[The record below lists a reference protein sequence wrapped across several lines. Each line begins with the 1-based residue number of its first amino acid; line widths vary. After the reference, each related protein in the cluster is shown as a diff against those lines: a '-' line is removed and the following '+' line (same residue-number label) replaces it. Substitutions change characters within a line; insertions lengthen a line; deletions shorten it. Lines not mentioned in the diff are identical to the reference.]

1 MRAIT
6 FVEEVILLERTAFP
20 FGLEEFKNTLF
31 ELANGGNFESIA
43 LEVFRYQFQNNPI
56 YKQWCLALGKG
67 EELVHS
73 LADIPFLPISFFKT
87 HKVYASNETYSMRF
101 LSSGTGTEGRSKH
114 FVRSLDLYH
123 DVSVEAFQFA
133 FGKLEGPILA
143 LLPHYLEN
151 GDSSLVEMCRHWMD
165 KTQHPA
171 SGFYLKDKD
180 RLIDQLQ
187 RLEEQKT
194 PAWLIGVSY
203 ALLDL
208 AVDFPLRLK
217 YVKVMETG
225 GMKGRGREM
234 IREELHAILKE
245 KLGCNTV
252 YSEYG
257 MTELLSQAYYK
268 EEAGFDCPP
277 WMKIRFRDP
286 RNPLDHTETRKSGV
300 VNIIDL
306 ANVYSCSFIAT
317 DDLGRKTQHGFE
329 IVGRLDTSDLRGC
342 NLLI

>member
-1 MRAIT
+1 
-6 FVEEVILLERTAFP
+6 VKEVILLERTAFP

-31 ELANGGNFESIA
+31 ELAKGGNFEA
-43 LEVFRYQFQNNPI
+43 LALNVFRFQYENNAI
-56 YKQWCLALGKG
+56 YMRWCLALGIKK
-67 EELVHS
+67 EAVQS
-73 LADIPFLPISFFKT
+73 LDAIPFLPISFFKT
-87 HKVYASNETYSMRF
+87 HSVYATPHTKEETTF
-101 LSSGTGTEGRSKH
+101 LSSGTGSEGRSKH
-114 FVRSLDLYH
+114 FVHSLKLYH
-123 DVSVEAFQFA
+123 DISVAGYQFA

-151 GDSSLVEMCRHWMD
+151 GDSSLVEMCRHWME

-171 SGFYLKDKD
+171 SGFYLKDTSK
-180 RLIDQLQ
+180 LIAQIK
-187 RLEEQKT
+187 RLEEEKT
-194 PAWLIGVSY
+194 SAWLIGVSY

-208 AVDFPLRLK
+208 AHAFPLQLK

-245 KLGCNTV
+245 RLGCDTV

-268 EEAGFDCPP
+268 EQAGFDCPP
-277 WMKIRFRDP
+277 WMKILFRDP
-286 RNPLDHTETRKSGV
+286 RNPLDHTGMRKSGV

-317 DDLGRKTQHGFE
+317 DDLGRKTESGFE
-329 IVGRLDTSDLRGC
+329 IVGRLDVSDIRGC